1 MRAWG
6 VGAILSGGTIVERDL
21 VQLVYVSDAAAEMT
35 TAELDR
41 LAESAQDRSAGGRL
55 TGLLLHHGRHY
66 YAVIEGPR
74 RRVFERIE
82 EIIAEQGNRG
92 VRILREESIATR
104 RFTTWSYG
112 VVPTGGRDGGGP
124 SEFLWRY
131 CGLRSD

>member
-1 MRAWG
+1 MT
-6 VGAILSGGTIVERDL
+6 GTPGERDL

-35 TAELDR
+35 PAELDR
-41 LAESAQDRSAGGRL
+41 LAESAQDQSARGRL
-55 TGLLLHHGRHY
+55 TGLLLRHGRHY

-74 RRVFERIE
+74 RRVFQRIE

-92 VRILREESIATR
+92 LRILREESIATR
-104 RFTTWSYG
+104 RFASWSYG
-112 VVPTGGRDGGGP
+112 VVPTGGRDTGSP